1 VNLTP
6 EDLRE
11 IDAAASK
18 ITVEGERYPE
28 ALQKM
33 TGL

>member
-1 VNLTP
+1 MEL
-6 EDLRE
+6 LFQKE
-11 IDAAASK
+11 IDNAASK
-18 ITVEGERYPE
+18 ITLEADRYPE